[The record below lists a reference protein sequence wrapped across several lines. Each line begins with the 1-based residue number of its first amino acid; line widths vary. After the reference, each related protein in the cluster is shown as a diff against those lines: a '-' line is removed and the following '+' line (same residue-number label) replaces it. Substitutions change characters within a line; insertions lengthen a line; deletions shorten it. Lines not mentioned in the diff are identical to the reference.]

1 MQRNDLNRS
10 LVAFDHNSTFVAAVE
25 LSLKNWVVSGIV
37 PGVKRHPVK
46 KLTAERL
53 AARNRT
59 APLALCGGR
68 RYISAQLSR
77 NRQ

>member
-53 AARNRT
+53 AI